1 MNSRNLQAAIGLVL
15 LAAGL
20 SGPISY
26 ADDWRHSGEIAAAI
40 GFALS
45 GALLSLACL
54 LNRSRWIVSSRWVA
68 SAVLLGLAL
77 GSATDMAALGV
88 TIGSVVGFA
97 MGWRHRLPPNNSFK
111 PTPLRGAAQF
121 RR

>member
-1 MNSRNLQAAIGLVL
+1 MNSRDLQAATGLVL

-20 SGPISY
+20 CGPFSY
-26 ADDWRHSGEIAAAI
+26 ADDWRHSGEVAAAI

-45 GALLSLACL
+45 GASLLLACL
-54 LNRSRWIVSSRWVA
+54 FSKSRWVVSSRWVA
-68 SAVLLGLAL
+68 LAVLLGLSL
-77 GSATDMAALGV
+77 GTATDMAALGV

-111 PTPLRGAAQF
+111 PTPLRGAA
-121 RR
+121 